1 MYLSKHQ
8 LDVLKSKLST
18 VIITKNEAANIE
30 RCLLSVLDFSDEI
43 IVVDDF
49 STDET
54 PAICRRYNVNYIAHV
69 FEDFAS
75 QKNVALAHANFPLV
89 FSIDADEAVSD
100 ELKTS
105 IQAAKSTSSD
115 LFFSMNRKTNYL
127 GKWINY
133 SGWYPDTK
141 IRLWQKEKAQWQGT
155 VHEVLIPKPEK
166 ATHLKGDI
174 LHYSYPS
181 LQWHVQKINHFTDIA
196 AQQMYAR
203 NKKVSWVKMIFS
215 MKFNFVKKYI
225 LQMGFR
231 DGYHGLLLALMSS
244 YYTLLKYA
252 KLRQLHSKATK

>member
-1 MYLSKHQ
+1 MILSN
-8 LDVLKSKLST
+8 KLST

-43 IVVDDF
+43 IVIDDF
-49 STDET
+49 SVDET
-54 PAICRRYNVNYIAHV
+54 PAICKRHNVRFVQNKFV
-69 FEDFAS
+69 DFAA
-75 QKNVALAHANFPLV
+75 QKNVALAHANFSLV

-100 ELKTS
+100 ELKSS

-115 LFFSMNRKTNYL
+115 AFFSMNRKTNYL

-141 IRLWQKEKAQWQGT
+141 IRLWQKEKAQWLGT
-155 VHEVLIPKPEK
+155 VHEVLFPTPEK
-166 ATHLKGDI
+166 VDHLKGDI
-174 LHYSYPS
+174 LHYSYPT
-181 LQWHVQKINHFTDIA
+181 LQWHVQKINHFTEIA

-203 NKKVSWVKMIFS
+203 NKQVSWLKMIFS

-225 LQMGFR
+225 LQLGFM

-252 KLRQLHSKATK
+252 KLKQLHSKSTK

>member
-1 MYLSKHQ
+1 
-8 LDVLKSKLST
+8 LKRKLST
-18 VIITKNEAANIE
+18 VIITKNEATNIE

-54 PAICRRYNVNYIAHV
+54 PAICRAYNVNYITHA
-69 FEDFAS
+69 FDDFAS
-75 QKNVALAHANFPLV
+75 QKNIALAHANFSLV
-89 FSIDADEAVSD
+89 FSIDADEAVSN
-100 ELKTS
+100 ELKSS
-105 IQAAKSTSSD
+105 IQAAKSTSTD
-115 LFFSMNRKTNYL
+115 AFFSMNRKTNYL

-141 IRLWQKEKAQWQGT
+141 IRLWQKDKAQWQGT
-155 VHEVLIPKPEK
+155 VHEVLFPKPEK
-166 ATHLKGDI
+166 VTHLKGDI
-174 LHYSYPS
+174 LHYSFPS

-225 LQMGFR
+225 LQMGFM